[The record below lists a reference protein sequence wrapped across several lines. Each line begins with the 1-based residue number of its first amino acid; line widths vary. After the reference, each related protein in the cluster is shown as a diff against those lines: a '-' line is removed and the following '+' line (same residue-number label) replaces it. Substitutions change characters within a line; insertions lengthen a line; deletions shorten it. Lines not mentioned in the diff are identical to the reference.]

1 MIFAAP
7 IPPILI
13 SMSDPKGFTNR
24 APHQNPVRG
33 VDPGFVTAAKPQGLV
48 TAAATEKP
56 SPNLVKRPR
65 FLPPIG
71 SRGYHLLLATVAIF
85 ILGPLGGI
93 TAAFMNFSIGFFVGG
108 QVLAGILG
116 SAVTFGYGP
125 DGKHGANYIQTMAA
139 SVAGMCGMAVLAQAM
154 VWLGLPQPPAWELVL
169 YYLCIGMFGVGV
181 GMLYT
186 PILVDRMELLFPS
199 GFAVANILRALS
211 DKQLLKRSIT
221 KLASGMAAG
230 YVVGVSSLNLSWFT
244 SFGLSA
250 SGVAV
255 LEKAG
260 ISASTLGAGMIVGAR
275 IAIPALVVG
284 LIGLWQ
290 TPHLIAMGWLR
301 PGDPF
306 RKIGF
311 IISLGTI
318 LGAAIIDIIL
328 ILIKAV
334 RRFIDKN
341 AEAAVAQEDWKRVN
355 QVGLIVWI
363 LFWGIGI
370 VVVGSQVLHQPWYF
384 LSIAVL
390 LSFLFVLV
398 NGISLGI
405 SDWNPI
411 SSAFVLSVFLMAAL
425 GLRDP
430 GVGLLAAS
438 IVFIACAEGGDMQQD
453 RSTGW
458 RLGTNRVMQ
467 FRYQVIGITMGAI
480 LAVVLAK
487 LFMSAY
493 PILTQDQF
501 SNPHLPGAEKWQ
513 SAMTYKFVGALRG
526 ITAAQP
532 QVMAALQFGIA
543 LGLVIEILRKLI
555 KSRPQ
560 YKQFVADSRTGK
572 VTDFLLDAVFLSSPY
587 ASSFGGFVELP
598 SVLWWTAGGVIS
610 SLYNGLTSR
619 LSARRMKSKNE
630 DDILGVP
637 AGAATTA
644 AEGLPSDMS
653 TTSLVG
659 GGLIAGDSLAAL
671 TVGIYGLLHTVL

>member
-1 MIFAAP
+1 
-7 IPPILI
+7 
-13 SMSDPKGFTNR
+13 MSDPITAPAAEKATTNLGR
-24 APHQNPVRG
+24 
-33 VDPGFVTAAKPQGLV
+33 
-48 TAAATEKP
+48 
-56 SPNLVKRPR
+56 RPR

-71 SRGYHLLLATVAIF
+71 SRGYHLLLGAVAIL

-116 SAVTFGYGP
+116 SAVTFGYGS

-154 VWLGLPQPPAWELVL
+154 VWLGLPQPPAWQLVL

-211 DKQLLKRSIT
+211 DKDLLKRSIA

-230 YVVGVSSLNLSWFT
+230 YVIGVSSLNISFFT
-244 SFGLSA
+244 RFGLSG
-250 SGVAV
+250 SAV
-255 LEKAG
+255 TMLEKAG

-275 IAIPALVVG
+275 IAIPALVVA
-284 LIGLWQ
+284 LIGIWQ
-290 TPHLIAMGWLR
+290 TPHLISIGWLR
-301 PGDPF
+301 PEDPF

-318 LGAAIIDIIL
+318 LGAAIVDIIL
-328 ILIKAV
+328 ILIQAG
-334 RRFIDKN
+334 RRFIEKK
-341 AEAAVAQEDWKRVN
+341 AEAVVQEDWKRVN
-355 QVGLIVWI
+355 QVGLIVWV

-384 LSIAVL
+384 LAIAVL
-390 LSFLFVLV
+390 LSFVFVLV

-438 IVFIACAEGGDMQQD
+438 IVFIACSEGGDMQQD

-501 SNPHLPGAEKWQ
+501 SNPHLAGAEKWQ

-526 ITAAQP
+526 ITTAQP
-532 QVMAALQFGIA
+532 QVMDALRLGIG

-555 KSRPQ
+555 KTRLQ
-560 YKQFVADSRTGK
+560 YKQFVAASRTGK
-572 VTDFLLDAVFLSSPY
+572 VIDFLLDAVFLSSPY

-598 SVLWWTAGGVIS
+598 TVLWWTAGGVGA
-610 SLYNGLTSR
+610 SLYNGLTSA
-619 LSARRMKSKNE
+619 LSARRSKALRKNAE
-630 DDILGVP
+630 ASTGLP
-637 AGAATTA
+637 AEAAL
-644 AEGLPSDMS
+644 ELPSDMS

-671 TVGIYGLLHTVL
+671 SVGIYGLLHTVL